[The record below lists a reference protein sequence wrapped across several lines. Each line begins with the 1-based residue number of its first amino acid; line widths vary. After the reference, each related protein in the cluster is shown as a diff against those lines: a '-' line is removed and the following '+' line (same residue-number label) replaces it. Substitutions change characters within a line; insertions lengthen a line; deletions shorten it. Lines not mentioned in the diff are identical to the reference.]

1 MLQGPDD
8 YAEATTR
15 ERGGW
20 GVELSSPFDAEDPER
35 VGPYRIVRR
44 LGEGGMGRVY
54 LGLSRSGREFAVK
67 VVRPD
72 LSRDPSFRRRFAREV
87 AAARAVSGAF
97 TAPVVDADVAGSP
110 AWLATSYVRG
120 SSLADSVAAHGPWA
134 QARLLVL
141 AAGLA
146 EALESIHRAGVIHRD
161 LKPSNVLLGPEGPL
175 VIDFGISLVGDVT
188 ALTAAGQV
196 VGTVGFMSPEQLT
209 GKPVGAASD
218 VFSLGAVV
226 AFAAGGQAPF
236 GTGSVPEVM
245 FRSVYEEPDVSAVPS
260 GLRDVVRRCLA
271 KDAEQRPAVGA
282 LLDELTEVAERAGGL
297 ADWREFLAEPA
308 GSGGPRHA
316 PTVVTPEA
324 AQPPAVHDAPTR
336 TAPRAA
342 PPGQAATLPAGGAP
356 PGSRRQL
363 LSSLAGVGVAAG
375 LGVGGWAW
383 LGGRPHDGGKP
394 TAPDRLIW
402 RTGEQADPVVPLG
415 LVAAGDVVYVNT
427 FDGYLTARDR
437 ANGKKLWVRALSGTT
452 PTNTGPPAT
461 TPAIADGLVCVGTN
475 HDLLYAIDAESGKQ
489 RWTADIY
496 GQFASPMLAD
506 DTIVVCGDESD
517 LVCGIDASTGRRRWL
532 FGVDNGSQVTTP
544 TPGVSRDTAYVGS
557 GAGDLYAV
565 NVRNGKQRWKFR
577 ADASVVGSPA
587 AADGTVFASDTE
599 RLFALDAESG
609 RPRWTLRTGRTRAW
623 SPAVSGGHVYFAD
636 DDDHLHAVSA
646 ADGKKRWE
654 TSVVKGSIMT
664 TPTVARGVIYVGT
677 DDRDDN
683 VYAVDAATGR
693 LRWKYRTGS
702 YVLTRPVVIGRV
714 VYVGS
719 SDGHVYA
726 LRA

>member
-1 MLQGPDD
+1 M
-8 YAEATTR
+8 
-15 ERGGW
+15 
-20 GVELSSPFDAEDPER
+20 ELSGPFEAEDPER

-67 VVRPD
+67 VVRPE
-72 LSRDPSFRRRFAREV
+72 LSRDPSFQQRFAREV

-97 TAPVVDADVAGSP
+97 TAPVVEADVAGSP

-120 SSLADSVAAHGPWA
+120 SSLADSVAAHGSWP
-134 QARLLVL
+134 QSCLLVL

-146 EALESIHRAGVIHRD
+146 EALESIHRAGVVHRD

-175 VIDFGISLVGDVT
+175 VIDFGISLVGGVT

-226 AFAAGGQAPF
+226 AFAAGGKAPF

-271 KDAEQRPAVGA
+271 KDAEQRPTVGA

-297 ADWREFLAEPA
+297 ADWRAFVAELDE
-308 GSGGPRHA
+308 SGGLRHA
-316 PTVVTPEA
+316 PTMVTPGA
-324 AQPPAVHDAPTR
+324 AQPPAVHEAPTR

-342 PPGQAATLPAGGAP
+342 TPGQAAAAVPAGPAALGGARP
-356 PGSRRQL
+356 ASRRQL
-363 LSSLAGVGVAAG
+363 LSSLAGLGVVAG
-375 LGVGGWAW
+375 LGFGGWAW
-383 LGGRPHDGGKP
+383 LGRGSHDGGKP
-394 TAPDRLIW
+394 SAPDRLIW
-402 RTGEQADPVVPLG
+402 NAGQEGEEAAPVG
-415 LVAAGDVVYVNT
+415 LVAAGDAVYVHT
-427 FDGYLTARDR
+427 FDGYLTARTR
-437 ANGKKLWVRALSGTT
+437 ATGKKRWACSLGGGAPSNKGPSG
-452 PTNTGPPAT
+452 T
-461 TPAIADGLVCVGTN
+461 TPAIADGLVYVGTAGQE
-475 HDLLYAIDAESGKQ
+475 LWAIDAESGKR
-489 RWTADIY
+489 RWTADVY
-496 GQFASPMLAD
+496 SNVDSPMLTAG
-506 DTIVVCGDESD
+506 TVLASGYRSG
-517 LVCGIDASTGRRRWL
+517 LLCGIDASTGKQRWL
-532 FGVDNGSQVTTP
+532 FGVDNGSDITTHA
-544 TPGVSRDTAYVGS
+544 PGVWRDTAYVGS
-557 GAGDLYAV
+557 GAGYLYAV

-577 ADASVVGSPA
+577 ADASVGGSPA
-587 AADGTVFASDTE
+587 VSDGTVFASDTE
-599 RLFALDAESG
+599 RLFALDTESG
-609 RPRWTLRTGRTRAW
+609 RPRWTITTGPTPAW
-623 SPAVSGGHVYFAD
+623 SPAVSDGYVYFAD

-646 ADGKKRWE
+646 ANGKERWK
-654 TSVVKGSIMT
+654 TSVVKGSIRT
-664 TPTVARGVIYVGT
+664 TPAVARGVIYLGT
-677 DDRDDN
+677 DDMDYN

-693 LRWKYRTGS
+693 LRWKYQAGS
-702 YVLTRPVVIGRV
+702 YVLTRPVVVGQV

-719 SDGHVYA
+719 SDGQVYA